1 VRTSYSTYEATWG
14 SVSFESGVSTSQTGT
29 TTSTVYSPSVNAT
42 FSEGVTSGSSKTDSR
57 EVYTDYSY
65 TKTFLST
72 AQTSSNHSTYIQ
84 STSDG
89 YTDAF
94 FTSFADAVV
103 WYSSTEEY
111 SSLYSSSRDE
121 FRTITEETE
130 YSSYSLTNSVSISQT
145 FTGLSIDTSSNT
157 TTSGTGETTAS
168 SSNVWSS
175 STYRST
181 TTTRTTSYSASSSTY
196 LQWWAYDVRT
206 STTALLTTRSV
217 VSGSIATISGVTSA
231 TTYTRSVYTYI
242 TTTGLSNFFPTV
254 TVFSSIAFD
263 DTIPVSVGT
272 VFERETSE
280 RMFTYTLNTSI
291 TDSTYLLSAF
301 LQETDYAFI
310 TPTTVMT
317 DNSTYTESGVSMDS
331 NYTSYMSSYSVLS
344 TLYAISIGTGSA
356 TISDVNANTNP
367 YFGAS
372 TGYYDTTVYYGPGA
386 YLLTSQSA
394 GAANTF
400 STKIVA
406 STETHIYSNLN
417 ARIFPIATASY
428 LGSST
433 SAVTGWDQAGVFA
446 AGTVHLAN

>member
-1 VRTSYSTYEATWG
+1 MRTSYSTYAATWG

-29 TTSTVYSPSVNAT
+29 TSSTVYSPSANAT
-42 FSEGVTSGSSKTDSR
+42 LTEGNTSGSSKTDSR
-57 EVYTDYSY
+57 EMYTDYSY

-89 YTDAF
+89 YMDAF
-94 FTSFADAVV
+94 FTSSADAVV
-103 WYSSTEEY
+103 WYTSTAEY

-121 FRTITEETE
+121 FRTITQETE
-130 YSSYSLTNSVSISQT
+130 YSAYSLTDSVSISQT
-145 FTGLSIDTSSNT
+145 FTGFSSDTSSST

-168 SSNVWSS
+168 SSNVWTS

-196 LQWWAYDVRT
+196 VQWWAYDVRT
-206 STTALLTTRSV
+206 STTAVLTTRSV
-217 VSGSIATISGVTSA
+217 VSGSMATVSGVPSA
-231 TTYTRSVYTYI
+231 TTYTTSVNAFK
-242 TTTGLSNFFPTV
+242 TTTGLSSFFPTITV
-254 TVFSSIAFD
+254 FDPVTYDNAVPVSIGTVFS
-263 DTIPVSVGT
+263 
-272 VFERETSE
+272 RETSE
-280 RMFTYTLNTSI
+280 RMFTYSLATSI
-291 TDSTYLLSAF
+291 TNSTYLLSAF
-301 LQETDYAFI
+301 LQETDYTFI
-310 TPTTVMT
+310 TPTTAMT
-317 DNSTYTESGVSMDS
+317 DNSTYTESGVSMGSD
-331 NYTSYMSSYSVLS
+331 YTSYMSSYSVLS
-344 TLYAISIGTGSA
+344 TLYMISIGTGSA
-356 TISDVNANTNP
+356 TVSDVNANTNP

-394 GAANTF
+394 GGANSF
-400 STKIVA
+400 STKIVTA
-406 STETHIYSNLN
+406 TETHIYSNLN

>member
-1 VRTSYSTYEATWG
+1 MRTSYSTYNETWG

-29 TTSTVYSPSVNAT
+29 TTSTVYSPSANAT
-42 FSEGVTSGSSKTDSR
+42 LSEGVTSGSSKTDSR

-89 YTDAF
+89 YMDAF
-94 FTSFADAVV
+94 FTSSADAVV
-103 WYSSTEEY
+103 WYTSTAEY

-130 YSSYSLTNSVSISQT
+130 YSAYSLTDSVSISET
-145 FTGLSIDTSSNT
+145 FTGFSSDTSSST

-168 SSNVWSS
+168 SSNVWTS

-181 TTTRTTSYSASSSTY
+181 TTSLTTSYSASSSVY
-196 LQWWAYDVRT
+196 VQWWAYDVRT
-206 STTALLTTRSV
+206 STTVLFTTRSV
-217 VSGSIATISGVTSA
+217 VSGSMTTISGTPSA
-231 TTYTRSVYTYI
+231 TTYTTSQYTFI
-242 TTTGLSNFFPTV
+242 TTTGLSSFYPTI
-254 TVFSSIAFD
+254 TVFDPVTYDNAV
-263 DTIPVSVGT
+263 PVSVGT
-272 VFERETSE
+272 VFHRETSE
-280 RMFTYTLNTSI
+280 RMFTYSLDTSI

-301 LQETDYAFI
+301 LQETDYTFI

-317 DNSTYTESGVSMDS
+317 DNSTYTESGVSMGSD
-331 NYTSYMSSYSVLS
+331 YTSYMSSYSVLS
-344 TLYAISIGTGSA
+344 TLYMISIGTGLA

-372 TGYYDTTVYYGPGA
+372 TGYFDTTVYYGPGA

-400 STKIVA
+400 STKIVT

-433 SAVTGWDQAGVFA
+433 SAVTGWDQAGVVA
-446 AGTVHLAN
+446 WGTISLAN